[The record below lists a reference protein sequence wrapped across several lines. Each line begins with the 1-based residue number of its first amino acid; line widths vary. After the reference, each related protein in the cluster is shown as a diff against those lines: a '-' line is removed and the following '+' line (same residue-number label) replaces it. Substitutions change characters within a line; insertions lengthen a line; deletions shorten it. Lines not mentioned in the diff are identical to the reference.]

1 MSEQSFPFEGGTSV
15 ATAPAPLPPLQEPAG
30 GQDRS
35 KLLAVGGVATVLVL
49 AVVGYFLFFA
59 GGDEPA
65 PVATP
70 PKTVAPAA
78 PAPADDT
85 TTGSTGQQ
93 PRINQRNFGKDP
105 FKALIDPEAEAAAA
119 AAAAAGTTPTGTNG
133 TPTTATGTTT
143 AGTTPTTTTD
153 SGVTEPAAT
162 TSHSFRVVAVAPN
175 NSAIDVKVDGKVYN
189 NLHAGEVFA
198 KYFKVVLISGTTNA
212 FQYGEE
218 KFNVLGTKRLT
229 IA

>member
-1 MSEQSFPFEGGTSV
+1 MSESSFPFEGGTSV
-15 ATAPAPLPPLQEPAG
+15 ATAPPPAPALDEVPDSR
-30 GQDRS
+30 DRS
-35 KLLAVGGVATVLVL
+35 KLLAIGGAATVVVL
-49 AVVGYFLFFA
+49 AVVGYFLFFS
-59 GGDEPA
+59 GGSAEPA
-65 PVATP
+65 PAPAKAVTP
-70 PKTVAPAA
+70 AAPAA
-78 PAPADDT
+78 PDPADSNDSPT
-85 TTGSTGQQ
+85 
-93 PRINQRNFGKDP
+93 PVKLNKRNFGKDP
-105 FKALIDPEAEAAAA
+105 FKPLIVVPA
-119 AAAAAGTTPTGTNG
+119 TGTSAGVG
-133 TPTTATGTTT
+133 TTGTTT
-143 AGTTPTTTTD
+143 TATSGTTTTVAPPTTTTD

-175 NSAIDVKVDGKVYN
+175 NSSIDVKVDGKLYN

>member
-15 ATAPAPLPPLQEPAG
+15 ATAPAPLPPLEETAG

-35 KLLAVGGVATVLVL
+35 RLLAVGGVATVLVL

-70 PKTVAPAA
+70 PTSVAPAA
-78 PAPADDT
+78 PAPADDAAA
-85 TTGSTGQQ
+85 GSTDQQ
-93 PRINQRNFGKDP
+93 PRLNQRNFGKDP
-105 FKALIDPEAEAAAA
+105 FKALIDPDAAAA
-119 AAAAAGTTPTGTNG
+119 AMAGTTT
-133 TPTTATGTTT
+133 TGTTT
-143 AGTTPTTTTD
+143 TTTGTTTPVTAPATTTD

-175 NSAIDVKVDGKVYN
+175 NSAIDVKVDGKLYN

>member
-1 MSEQSFPFEGGTSV
+1 MSESSFPFEGGSSV
-15 ATAPAPLPPLQEPAG
+15 ATAPPPLPGAEEVSG
-30 GQDRS
+30 GPDRS

-65 PVATP
+65 PVVTP
-70 PKTVAPAA
+70 PKSVAPVA
-78 PAPADDT
+78 PAPADEAA
-85 TTGSTGQQ
+85 GSTGTQ
-93 PRINQRNFGKDP
+93 PRINQRSFGKDP
-105 FKALIDPEAEAAAA
+105 FKPLIDPAPVTT
-119 AAAAAGTTPTGTNG
+119 GTTGTTTTTGTTAPTGT
-133 TPTTATGTTT
+133 TTT
-143 AGTTPTTTTD
+143 AGTTPATTTVD
-153 SGVTEPAAT
+153 SGVTQPTAT
-162 TSHSFRVVAVAPN
+162 ASHSFRVVAVAPSN
-175 NSAIDVKVDGKVYN
+175 TAVDVKVDGKVYS

-198 KYFKVVLISGTTNA
+198 KYFKVVLISGTTNT

>member
-1 MSEQSFPFEGGTSV
+1 
-15 ATAPAPLPPLQEPAG
+15 
-30 GQDRS
+30 
-35 KLLAVGGVATVLVL
+35 VGGVATVLVL

-65 PVATP
+65 PAATP
-70 PKTVAPAA
+70 PRTVAPAA
-78 PAPADDT
+78 PAPADDAAA
-85 TTGSTGQQ
+85 GSTDQQ
-93 PRINQRNFGKDP
+93 ARINQRNFGKDP
-105 FKALIDPEAEAAAA
+105 FKALIDPDAAA
-119 AAAAAGTTPTGTNG
+119 AAAAAGTTTGT
-133 TPTTATGTTT
+133 TGTTT
-143 AGTTPTTTTD
+143 TGTTTTTVTAPTTTTD
-153 SGVTEPAAT
+153 SGVSEPAAT

-175 NSAIDVKVDGKVYN
+175 NSSIDVKVDGKLYN